1 MVKTWKLVN
10 RLVKNSR
17 LKGLTSLDSFPTKNV
32 NFEMQYL
39 VTGSCKEY
47 DLYVILKFESR
58 TIIIIPK
65 YGHICLSTPA
75 IAEKCWNSGAIF
87 TPKNRSQFSIIETD
101 FWKKIWNLET
111 ICNNA
116 PERFFR
122 NLSSNWIYLASKLVK
137 KRKIWR
143 ENFFLLNVCGF
154 CREKNSESTDGQ
166 NLEIGQSVGQKQPF
180 KGFDLVGQLS
190 HQKC

>member
-1 MVKTWKLVN
+1 MVKTWKLVNRLVKTWKLVN

-17 LKGLTSLDSFPTKNV
+17 FKGLTSLDSFPTKNV

-111 ICNNA
+111 ICDRITWGFFDCLPRTFPIWLQSWSKNA
-116 PERFFR
+116 KFDGKFF
-122 NLSSNWIYLASKLVK
+122 
-137 KRKIWR
+137 
-143 ENFFLLNVCGF
+143 F
-154 CREKNSESTDGQ
+154 C
-166 NLEIGQSVGQKQPF
+166 
-180 KGFDLVGQLS
+180 
-190 HQKC
+190 

>member
-111 ICNNA
+111 IYNKVM
-116 PERFFR
+116 ERFFK
-122 NLSSNWIYLASKLVK
+122 NKYLNWYIS
-137 KRKIWR
+137 
-143 ENFFLLNVCGF
+143 GF
-154 CREKNSESTDGQ
+154 K
-166 NLEIGQSVGQKQPF
+166 VGQKTQNLTGKF
-180 KGFDLVGQLS
+180 FFAKRMWVL
-190 HQKC
+190 